1 MQNHV
6 LEQEAK
12 DKQIIHQKLVKAEEI
27 KEQLEIRSAKDRE
40 RREKQQER

>member
-12 DKQIIHQKLVKAEEI
+12 DKQIIHQKLVKAEEV